1 MPIPTIEIIAVE
13 RDTSVTVRTHNF
25 PPAQAFTVRM
35 GAMGTRG
42 IGGVVVAT
50 TDSGSGG
57 TLEATYSIPDS
68 LKGSNQIAIRLES
81 PSGYYSYNWFYN
93 STTQ

>member
-1 MPIPTIEIIAVE
+1 VE
-13 RDTSVTVRTHNF
+13 RDTSVTIRTANF
-25 PPAQAFTVRM
+25 PAGQAFTVRM

-42 IGGVVVAT
+42 VGGVVVAT
-50 TDSGSGG
+50 TDSGTGG
-57 TLEATYSIPDS
+57 TLEATYSIPEA
-68 LKGSNQIAIRLES
+68 LKGSYQIAIRLES